1 MWTEQVGELIAQ
13 TDGQVALLVRNMRT
27 GEILFSHNAGMV
39 FPACSIIKLPIL
51 LTLMDEAAAGRV
63 DLAQTAPLAEDEA
76 VGGCGLIRHL
86 SKNLSLSY
94 RDYAVFMI
102 TVSDNDAANKLIT
115 LLGMDRINARARE
128 LGLRDTVLG
137 RKMMD
142 FEAKKQGRDNF
153 TSCQDMLA
161 LFDCF
166 YSCPEQYGDALHILK
181 QQQINNLL
189 SGVLDLDAFEF
200 AHKTGDLPRVRHD
213 IGIMYLREPI
223 FVAFMSQA
231 LRTET
236 QGHRLA
242 NEIGALIYEHYR
254 GVKE

>member
-13 TDGQVALLVRNMRT
+13 TEGQVGLLVKNMLS
-27 GEILFSHNAGMV
+27 GEILFSHNADLV

-51 LTLMDEAAAGRV
+51 LTLMDEATAGRV
-63 DLAQTAPLAEDEA
+63 DLAQTAPLAAREA

-86 SKNLSLSY
+86 SKNLPLSY

-102 TVSDNDAANKLIT
+102 AVSDNGAANKLIS
-115 LLGMDRINARARE
+115 LLGMERINARIQE
-128 LGLRDTVLG
+128 LGMKDTVLG

-153 TSCQDMLA
+153 TTCQDMCA
-161 LFDCF
+161 VFDRF
-166 YSCPEQYGDALHILK
+166 YSRPDVYGDALHILK

-200 AHKTGDLPRVRHD
+200 AHKTGDLPRIRHD
-213 IGIMYLREPI
+213 IGIMYLKEPVFI
-223 FVAFMSQA
+223 AFMSKE

-242 NEIGALIYEHYR
+242 NEIGALLYEYYQNP
-254 GVKE
+254 EE